1 MEMTFK
7 LVDGTL
13 VSEIDAAKAKEMGAT
28 DGVLLEVVQTEAG
41 ISLVPAE
48 SAAQRRAA
56 AAVIERHGEAL
67 RMLADR

>member
-13 VSEIDAAKAKEMGAT
+13 VSEIDAEKAKEMGAT